1 MGFVDVHS
9 HILPGFD
16 DGARSLEECL
26 AMARAAERGGI
37 NDIIATPHVDLEGN
51 RPDLEAVLRTSHEVN
66 DKLAGEGIE
75 LTLHT
80 GAEVRMSAALMK
92 PLQLSLPLRDL
103 TLMRGGEYLLL
114 DLPMVEFPLPSE
126 EVFFQLQLAGITP
139 VLAHPERN
147 RFIHDHFEQL
157 PRLVERGV
165 VLQVNA
171 GSLIGQ
177 YGRKIEHCGWK
188 VLTDGLAHLVAT
200 DAHNPASSS
209 LDLGKVNALI
219 AKRLDEA
226 EARRLL
232 EENPRRILEG
242 ESLEAS
248 GLTGAGGRRWW
259 FGAR

>member
-16 DGARSLEECL
+16 DGARNLEECL
-26 AMARAAERGGI
+26 AMVRAAERGGI
-37 NDIIATPHVDLEGN
+37 SEMIATPHVDLEGDS
-51 RPDLEAVLRTSHEVN
+51 PDLEAVLRVTREVN
-66 DKLAGEGIE
+66 ESLVAEGIE
-75 LTLHT
+75 LTLHA

-92 PLQLSLPLRDL
+92 PLQLSLPLKDL

-114 DLPMVEFPLPSE
+114 DLPMVEFPLPSD
-126 EVFFQLQLAGITP
+126 EVFFQLQLAGVTP

-147 RFIHDHFEQL
+147 RFIHDHFDQL

-171 GSLIGQ
+171 GSLAGQ
-177 YGRKIEHCGWK
+177 YGKRIERCGWR
-188 VLTDGLAHLVAT
+188 VLADGLAHLVAT
-200 DAHNPASSS
+200 DAHSPANGS
-209 LDLGKVNALI
+209 LDLGKVDNLI
-219 AKRLDEA
+219 ARRLGEA

-232 EENPRRILEG
+232 EENPRRLLAG
-242 ESLEAS
+242 EPLEAS
-248 GLTGAGGRRWW
+248 GLSGGGGRRRW